1 MRDPNAPQPRRLVLS
16 GVEIELLCRR
26 TQVTLPPGFGTGAE
40 AAETALRAAE
50 ALARRG
56 VVEPAESGDP
66 LECAV
71 HPSVLANLSILARP
85 RVLLRTEVSLGDSG
99 SRAVHAVSGPLG
111 ASLFALADDAV
122 ELSMFAARDL
132 GRELVRAVPP
142 VAAEAGQGRGI
153 VDILSGPSGPAA
165 PPHGRLPL
173 AALENVGPALA
184 FGGAAGAERAGA
196 ELGLSPEELALA
208 REVTAR
214 TTGMLRCL
222 VVGPSGDQ
230 DTDDLLVGQVVWF
243 ATDAGWIGLEPDPAE
258 RRMVRLAPVA
268 REDIGTWVA
277 PYVAEVLG

>member
-1 MRDPNAPQPRRLVLS
+1 
-16 GVEIELLCRR
+16 
-26 TQVTLPPGFGTGAE
+26 
-40 AAETALRAAE
+40 
-50 ALARRG
+50 
-56 VVEPAESGDP
+56 
-66 LECAV
+66 
-71 HPSVLANLSILARP
+71 
-85 RVLLRTEVSLGDSG
+85 
-99 SRAVHAVSGPLG
+99 
-111 ASLFALADDAV
+111 
-122 ELSMFAARDL
+122 
-132 GRELVRAVPP
+132 
-142 VAAEAGQGRGI
+142 GRGI